1 MLEHLGKE
9 LAFRFT
15 VGGVEIT
22 FHPVVIAVA
31 LAVVVALVLVS
42 LWLRRGLPHTP
53 DAPLSRRAAFLAGTI
68 DLFENQL
75 LGGVSP
81 RLVRQLLPFVITLFF
96 YVLFCNWAGILPIPY
111 IVAPT
116 QDLNVSLGLAL
127 LVYLLTH
134 YYGIR
139 AKGVG
144 RHLKGYLEPFPFL
157 LPLNIVGDL
166 GRTLSHGFRLFGN
179 ILGGAILM
187 VVAPTATMSI
197 STALVPVVGP
207 ALGWT
212 GRVPLSLILNGW
224 FGLAFGVIQA
234 FVFTLLAVAY
244 IQVTAD

>member
-1 MLEHLGKE
+1 MLEQLGKE
-9 LAFRFT
+9 LAFRFD
-15 VGGVEIT
+15 VGGVEVA
-22 FHPVVIAVA
+22 FHPIVVAVA
-31 LAVVVALVLVS
+31 LGVVVALLLVS
-42 LWLRRGLPHTP
+42 LWLRRGIPRSA
-53 DAPLSRRAAFLAGTI
+53 DAPLSRRAAFIAGTI
-68 DLFENQL
+68 DLFESQL

-81 RLVRQLLPFVITLFF
+81 RLVRQLLPFVVTLFF
-96 YVLFCNWAGILPIPY
+96 YVLLCNWAGILPIPY

-116 QDLNVSLGLAL
+116 QDLNVSLGLAV
-127 LVYLLTH
+127 LVYALTH
-134 YYGIR
+134 YYGVR
-139 AKGVG
+139 AKGVK

-157 LPLNIVGDL
+157 LPLNVVGDL

-187 VVAPTATMSI
+187 VVAPTATMTI
-197 STALVPVVGP
+197 SAALLPGVGTAI
-207 ALGWT
+207 GWA

>member
-1 MLEHLGKE
+1 LLEHLGKE

-31 LAVVVALVLVS
+31 LAVAVVLVAIS
-42 LWLRRGLPHTP
+42 LWLRRGLPVNADDP
-53 DAPLSRRAAFLAGTI
+53 PSRRAVFLAAAV

-75 LGGVSP
+75 LGGISP
-81 RLVRQLLPFVITLFF
+81 RLVRQLLPFVMTLFF
-96 YVLFCNWAGILPIPY
+96 YVLLCNWAGVVPIPY

-116 QDLNVSLGLAL
+116 QDLNVSMGLAL
-127 LVYLLTH
+127 LVYAMTH
-134 YYGIR
+134 YYGVR
-139 AKGVG
+139 SKGIG
-144 RHLKGYLEPFPFL
+144 RHLKGYVEPFPFL

-187 VVAPTATMSI
+187 VVAPTAMMSI
-197 STALVPVVGP
+197 SAAMVPVVGS
-207 ALGWT
+207 ALGWAW
-212 GRVPLSLILNGW
+212 RVPLSLILNGW

-244 IQVTAD
+244 IQVSAD